1 MIAVLQ
7 MGGNYISHLLGDG
20 KLSYVVHDLNTS
32 LKFYI
37 MLQSLIIQML
47 VLYGQSMASQYNL
60 RYALHELAIA

>member
-20 KLSYVVHDLNTS
+20 KSSYVVHDLNTS
-32 LKFYI
+32 LKFY

-47 VLYGQSMASQYNL
+47 VLYGQSMASRYNL